1 MVGLNDKEANRK
13 GNLPMEIK
21 YPTKPVKIGFMSQ
34 EDITARNK
42 KEREMV
48 LRMFDVM
55 KEKQNQV
62 NKNN

>member
-1 MVGLNDKEANRK
+1 
-13 GNLPMEIK
+13 MEIK
-21 YPTKPVKIGFMSQ
+21 YPTKPVEIKFMSQ

-42 KEREMV
+42 KEREMM

-55 KEKQNQV
+55 KENQNQV